1 MTRRT
6 ITETESPIMEEKTRF
21 HQLANGLVILGK
33 EIPWSQSVSYMLQL
47 PCGSVDDPSG
57 RQGCSRL
64 LTEMVARGAGQ
75 YDNRALL
82 AAFENLGADASESVS
97 KTCST
102 YCVSMLFDKFPEVLS
117 LTADMVL
124 RPHFPEEEL
133 EPSRQS
139 LLQEIAAL
147 EDEPSRKMMIALN
160 AMFYGDHWSHPS
172 FGTPETLN
180 AVTLDDIIGQH
191 RRLISP
197 QGAILGI
204 AGRFDWE
211 KVVRLVNDLFG
222 GWSGQQRSFPESKE
236 VTTLTKHIPFESS
249 QTQIGLIWPAP
260 SLDDPLSRPYRM
272 ALSILSGG
280 MSSRLFTEVREKRGL
295 CYSVYASYSA
305 LKGNRSSVYCYCGS
319 GNDTAQEALDVI
331 VEELQKISREGVNE
345 EEFQRM
351 KVRLKSDLVIGLEP
365 CSARAS
371 AMVSDWFYLGRVR
384 EMAELEAEVDALTCQ
399 KVNDALRR
407 CPFGPFRL
415 AVLGPNPLRIDP
427 TILG

>member
-1 MTRRT
+1 MD
-6 ITETESPIMEEKTRF
+6 EKTRF
-21 HQLANGLVILGK
+21 HQLSNGLVVLGK
-33 EIPWSQSVSYMLQL
+33 EIPWSQSVSYVLHL
-47 PCGSVDDPSG
+47 PCGSVDDPAG

-64 LTEMVARGAGQ
+64 LTEMAARGAGR
-75 YDNRALL
+75 YNNRELL
-82 AAFENLGADASESVS
+82 AAFENLGADATESVS
-97 KTCST
+97 NTHSVFRVST
-102 YCVSMLFDKFPEVLS
+102 LCDKFPEVLR

-124 RPHFPEEEL
+124 RPRFPEEEF

-147 EDEPSRKMMIALN
+147 EDEPARKMLIALSSI
-160 AMFYGDHWSHPS
+160 FYGGLWAHPS
-172 FGTPETLN
+172 FGTPESLR
-180 AVTLDDIIGQH
+180 AVTLDDVIEQH

-204 AGRFDWE
+204 AGRFDWDN
-211 KVVRLVNDLFG
+211 VVHLVGDLFG
-222 GWSGQQRSFPESKE
+222 DWNGSGRTLPEPKE
-236 VTTLTKHIPFESS
+236 ETAFTEHIPFESS

-295 CYSVYASYSA
+295 CYSVYAGYSA
-305 LKGNRSSVYCYCGS
+305 LKGNRSSVSCYCGS

-331 VEELQKISREGVNE
+331 VEELQKISRCGVEE

-351 KVRLKSDLVIGLEP
+351 RTRLKSDLVIGMEP

-371 AMVSDWFYLGRVR
+371 AMVSDWFFLGRVR
-384 EMAELEAEVDALTCQ
+384 EMAELEAEIDSLTRQ

-407 CPFGPFRL
+407 YPFGPYRL
-415 AVLGPNPLRIDP
+415 AVLGPKPLQIDP